1 MNANNE
7 EDMRAKGMGE
17 QPSGGSGSSKLIMPL
32 AVALIVLALA
42 IVGAAAWFSF
52 GSKAADGVVI
62 VTEPPPAD
70 ETAGNQPTVPAETK
84 TSLEKTA
91 FVPLA
96 FPASLPSPAQV
107 VKLPILMFHHTG
119 EPPAGADE
127 LRQGLTVSTADLE
140 AQMAYLK
147 QAGYQPVSETQLFK
161 ALYGGAPLPPNP
173 VMLTFDDGYV
183 DNYQV
188 VVPILEKYDF
198 PATFYIVTDLVGTP
212 EYMSWDQIVELDRK
226 GMDIGSHTAA
236 HRDLT
241 TLGAADLQ
249 AEVTGSAETLKAHL
263 GHPVYWFCYPAGKY
277 DADVIAS
284 VKESGYLLAT
294 STDPGEQQ
302 SSDDPFVLMRYRVR
316 SDTGLEGFK
325 EMVR

>member
-1 MNANNE
+1 MILNNE
-7 EDMRAKGMGE
+7 ENNFREKA
-17 QPSGGSGSSKLIMPL
+17 SGRSNSGKLIVSL
-32 AVALIVLALA
+32 AVALIILALA
-42 IVGAAAWFSF
+42 VIGAAVWFSF

-62 VTEPPPAD
+62 VTEPWP
-70 ETAGNQPTVPAETK
+70 ENGTASNQQTVPAETK
-84 TSLEKTA
+84 TTPVEQTS

-96 FPASLPSPAQV
+96 FPTSLPSPAQV
-107 VKLPILMFHHTG
+107 VKLPVLMFHHTG

-127 LRQGLTVSTADLE
+127 LRLGLTVSTADLE

-147 QAGYQPVSETQLFK
+147 QAGYQPVTEAQLFK
-161 ALYGGAPLPPNP
+161 ALYNGEPLPPKP
-173 VMLTFDDGYV
+173 VMLTFDDGYQ

-188 VVPILEKYDF
+188 VVSILEKYDF
-198 PATFYIVTDLVGTP
+198 PATFYVVTDMVGTP
-212 EYMSWDQIVELDRK
+212 EYMSWEQIVELDRK
-226 GMDIGSHTAA
+226 GMDIGSHSAA
-236 HRDLT
+236 HRDLV

-249 AEVTGSAETLKAHL
+249 AEVAGSAETLKTHL

-284 VKESGYLLAT
+284 VRGAGYLLAA

-325 EMVR
+325 ELVR

>member
-1 MNANNE
+1 MY
-7 EDMRAKGMGE
+7 
-17 QPSGGSGSSKLIMPL
+17 L
-32 AVALIVLALA
+32 VALLIVLALA
-42 IVGAAAWFSF
+42 AIATAVWFSV
-52 GSKAADGVVI
+52 GSKAADGVVV
-62 VTEPPPAD
+62 VTGQASENS
-70 ETAGNQPTVPAETK
+70 EAGDQTTVPMETK
-84 TSLEKTA
+84 TTPGTETS

-96 FPASLPSPAQV
+96 FPATLPSPAQV

-119 EPPAGADE
+119 EPPADADE
-127 LRQGLTVSTADLE
+127 IRLGLTVSTADLE

-147 QAGYQPVSETQLFK
+147 QAGYQPVTQAQLFR
-161 ALYGGAPLPPNP
+161 ALYSGEPLPPKP

-188 VVPILEKYDF
+188 IIPILEKYDY

-226 GMDIGSHTAA
+226 GMDVGSHTAA
-236 HRDLT
+236 HRDLV

-249 AEVTGSAETLKAHL
+249 AEVAGSAEVLKTHL

-284 VKESGYLLAT
+284 LKAAGYLLAT

>member
-1 MNANNE
+1 MAMDNE
-7 EDMRAKGMGE
+7 EKNIGRTA
-17 QPSGGSGSSKLIMPL
+17 SGPARSGKQIVYLVVLI
-32 AVALIVLALA
+32 IVLALA
-42 IVGAAAWFSF
+42 AVAAAVWFSV

-62 VTEPPPAD
+62 VTEPAPENGAS
-70 ETAGNQPTVPAETK
+70 GNQPTVTADTKTTPEAET
-84 TSLEKTA
+84 S

-96 FPASLPSPAQV
+96 FPAAMPSPAQV

-119 EPPAGADE
+119 EPPADADE
-127 LRQGLTVSTADLE
+127 LRLGLTVSTADLE
-140 AQMAYLK
+140 AQISYLK
-147 QAGYQPVSETQLFK
+147 QAGYQPVTQTQLFR
-161 ALYGGAPLPPNP
+161 ALYSGEPLPPKP
-173 VMLTFDDGYV
+173 AMLTFDDGYL

-236 HRDLT
+236 HRDLV

-249 AEVTGSAETLKAHL
+249 AEVAGSADVLKKSL

-284 VKESGYLLAT
+284 LKEAGYLLAT

-302 SSDDPFVLMRYRVR
+302 SSDDPYVLMRYRVR

>member
-1 MNANNE
+1 MNLDSE
-7 EDMRAKGMGE
+7 EKNAGE
-17 QPSGGSGSSKLIMPL
+17 KPEGRSGSGRLVVSL
-32 AVALIVLALA
+32 AVAFIVLALA
-42 IVGAAAWFSF
+42 VVGAAAWFSF

-62 VTEPPPAD
+62 VTEPEPAD
-70 ETAGNQPTVPAETK
+70 GPAANQPTVPAETK
-84 TSLEKTA
+84 TAPEKTP

-96 FPASLPSPAQV
+96 FPATLPVPAQV

-140 AQMAYLK
+140 AQLAYLK

-161 ALYGGAPLPPNP
+161 ALYGGVPLPPNP

-241 TLGAADLQ
+241 TLGAVDLQ
-249 AEVTGSAETLKAHL
+249 AEVADSAGILKEHL

-316 SDTGLEGFK
+316 SDTGLEGFR

>member
-1 MNANNE
+1 
-7 EDMRAKGMGE
+7 MGE
-17 QPSGGSGSSKLIMPL
+17 RTSRHSDSGKKIVPL
-32 AVALIVLALA
+32 AILLFVLMLAGVAT
-42 IVGAAAWFSF
+42 AAWFSF

-62 VTEPPPAD
+62 VTEQAPEDAP
-70 ETAGNQPTVPAETK
+70 AGNSQTVPAETK
-84 TSLEKTA
+84 TTPADSTS

-96 FPASLPSPAQV
+96 YPSTLPNPAQV
-107 VKLPILMFHHTG
+107 VKIPILMFHHTG

-127 LRQGLTVSTADLE
+127 LRLGLTVSTADLE
-140 AQMAYLK
+140 AQMSYLK
-147 QAGYQPVSETQLFK
+147 QAGYQPVSETRLFK
-161 ALYGGAPLPPNP
+161 ALYNGEPLPPKP

-188 VVPILEKYDF
+188 TVPILEKYDF
-198 PATFYIVTDLVGTP
+198 PATFYIITDLVGTP

-226 GMDIGSHTAA
+226 GMDIGSHTVS
-236 HRDLT
+236 HRDLV

-249 AEVTGSAETLKAHL
+249 AEVAGSADALKKHL

-277 DADVIAS
+277 DSDVFAS
-284 VKESGYLLAT
+284 VRGAGYLLAT

-302 SSDDPFVLMRYRVR
+302 SSDDPYVLMRYRVR